1 MEATYS
7 KRFIIFIFIFIINCS
22 VSYTKMAEL
31 LHKQFQQELDA
42 FKQCQK
48 EVNQLTGMRQQLDGQ
63 LNENSIVQEEL
74 ALLKSTGE
82 VYKMVGPILLR
93 QDHTEA
99 KENIDKRMSYIK
111 NELKRIDD
119 RIILLETKQD
129 DYRDKL
135 TKLQQQF
142 QAQQEKK

>member
-1 MEATYS
+1 MATE
-7 KRFIIFIFIFIINCS
+7 
-22 VSYTKMAEL
+22 EL
-31 LHKQFQQELDA
+31 QKEFQKELDS

-48 EVNQLTGMRQQLDGQ
+48 EVNQLSGMRQQLDSQ
-63 LNENSIVQEEL
+63 LNENAIVKEEL
-74 ALLKSTGE
+74 ALLKSSGE

-99 KENIDKRMSYIK
+99 KENIEKRMSYIK

-119 RIILLETKQD
+119 RIQSLESKQG
-129 DYRDKL
+129 DYRNKL

-142 QAQQEKK
+142 QVQQEKSNQNN

>member
-1 MEATYS
+1 MATE
-7 KRFIIFIFIFIINCS
+7 
-22 VSYTKMAEL
+22 EL
-31 LHKQFQQELDA
+31 QKHFQRELDA

-48 EVNQLTGMRQQLDGQ
+48 EVNMLTTMRQQLDGQ
-63 LNENSIVQEEL
+63 LNENSIVKEEL
-74 ALLKSTGE
+74 SLLKSSGE

-99 KENIDKRMSYIK
+99 KENIEKRMSYIK

-119 RIILLETKQD
+119 RIQTLETQQD
-129 DYRDKL
+129 EYRDKL

>member
-1 MEATYS
+1 MAT
-7 KRFIIFIFIFIINCS
+7 
-22 VSYTKMAEL
+22 AEL
-31 LHKQFQQELDA
+31 QKQFQQELDA

-63 LNENSIVQEEL
+63 LNENSIVKEEL
-74 ALLKSTGE
+74 ALLKSSAE

-99 KENIDKRMSYIK
+99 KENIDKRMNYIK
-111 NELKRIDD
+111 NELQRIDD
-119 RIILLETKQD
+119 RIQSLETKQD
-129 DYRDKL
+129 AYREKL

>member
-1 MEATYS
+1 
-7 KRFIIFIFIFIINCS
+7 
-22 VSYTKMAEL
+22 MAIEEL
-31 LHKQFQQELDA
+31 QKQFQQELDA
-42 FKQCQK
+42 YKQCQK

-63 LNENSIVQEEL
+63 LNENAIVKEEL
-74 ALLKSTGE
+74 SLLKPSGE

-111 NELKRIDD
+111 KELQRIDD
-119 RIILLETKQD
+119 RIHSLESKQD
-129 DYRDKL
+129 EHRDKL

-142 QAQQEKK
+142 QSQQEKK

>member
-1 MEATYS
+1 
-7 KRFIIFIFIFIINCS
+7 
-22 VSYTKMAEL
+22 MAEEL
-31 LHKQFQQELDA
+31 QKQFQRELDA

-63 LNENSIVQEEL
+63 LNENSIVKEEL
-74 ALLKSTGE
+74 SLLKPTGE

-93 QDHTEA
+93 QDYTEA
-99 KENIDKRMSYIK
+99 KENIDKRMNYIQK
-111 NELKRIDD
+111 ELTRIDG
-119 RIILLETKQD
+119 RITSLEKQQD
-129 DYRDKL
+129 EYRDKL

>member
-1 MEATYS
+1 MATE
-7 KRFIIFIFIFIINCS
+7 
-22 VSYTKMAEL
+22 EL
-31 LHKQFQQELDA
+31 QKEFQKELDS

-48 EVNQLTGMRQQLDGQ
+48 EVNQLSGMRQQLNSQ
-63 LNENSIVQEEL
+63 LNENAIVKEEL
-74 ALLKSTGE
+74 ALLKSSGE

-99 KENIDKRMSYIK
+99 KENIEKRMSYIK

-119 RIILLETKQD
+119 RIQSLESKQG
-129 DYRDKL
+129 DYRNKL

-142 QAQQEKK
+142 QVQQEKSNQNN

>member
-1 MEATYS
+1 
-7 KRFIIFIFIFIINCS
+7 
-22 VSYTKMAEL
+22 MAAEDL
-31 LHKQFQQELDA
+31 QKQFQRELDS

-63 LNENSIVQEEL
+63 LNENSIVKEEL
-74 ALLKSTGE
+74 ALLKPSGE

-99 KENIDKRMSYIK
+99 KENIEKRMNYIK
-111 NELKRIDD
+111 NELQRIDD
-119 RIILLETKQD
+119 RIQSLETKQD
-129 DYRDKL
+129 EFRERL

>member
-1 MEATYS
+1 
-7 KRFIIFIFIFIINCS
+7 
-22 VSYTKMAEL
+22 MAEEL
-31 LHKQFQQELDA
+31 QKQFQHELDA

-63 LNENSIVQEEL
+63 LNENSIVKEEL
-74 ALLKSTGE
+74 SLLKASGE

-119 RIILLETKQD
+119 QITSLESKQD
-129 DYRDKL
+129 EYRDKL
-135 TKLQQQF
+135 TKLQKQF
-142 QAQQEKK
+142 QKQKQKLN

>member
-1 MEATYS
+1 
-7 KRFIIFIFIFIINCS
+7 
-22 VSYTKMAEL
+22 MASEEL
-31 LHKQFQQELDA
+31 QKQFQRELDA

-63 LNENSIVQEEL
+63 LNENSIVKEEL
-74 ALLKSTGE
+74 ELLKSTSE

-93 QDHTEA
+93 QDHSEA

-111 NELKRIDD
+111 NELQRIDD
-119 RIILLETKQD
+119 RISTLESKQD
-129 DYRDKL
+129 EYRDKL

>member
-1 MEATYS
+1 
-7 KRFIIFIFIFIINCS
+7 
-22 VSYTKMAEL
+22 MAAEEL
-31 LHKQFQQELDA
+31 QKQFQHELDA

-48 EVNQLTGMRQQLDGQ
+48 EINQLAGMRQQLDGQ
-63 LNENSIVQEEL
+63 LNENSIVKEEL
-74 ALLKSTGE
+74 ALLKPSGE

-111 NELKRIDD
+111 NELQRIDD
-119 RIILLETKQD
+119 RIHTLEGTQD
-129 DYRDKL
+129 KYRESL

>member
-1 MEATYS
+1 
-7 KRFIIFIFIFIINCS
+7 
-22 VSYTKMAEL
+22 MAAEEL
-31 LHKQFQQELDA
+31 QKQFQTQQDA

-48 EVNQLTGMRQQLDGQ
+48 EINQLAGMRQQLDGQ
-63 LNENSIVQEEL
+63 LNENSIVKEEL
-74 ALLKSTGE
+74 ALLKPSGE

-111 NELKRIDD
+111 NELQRIDD
-119 RIILLETKQD
+119 RIHTLEGKQD
-129 DYRDKL
+129 EYRETL

-142 QAQQEKK
+142 QAQQIKK